1 MLIIFFSLVT
11 RTQIFAFQFAT
22 ELLFISLAPF
32 GWQFFLILALKIAL
46 NVLAKGR
53 LLEKLNLR
61 LDHWLERER
70 VYRWPYAFQYG
81 FKMNE
86 WVEGCTACR
95 LSCFGCAKVCMYT
108 CKCAHLPWCTVSCMG
123 VCTGLCISS
132 IPAVSIGSR
141 SSGVSSRKHAQIT

>member
-1 MLIIFFSLVT
+1 MGGYTIQYSMYAHYSFLSLTT

-61 LDHWLERER
+61 LDHWLEWER

-86 WVEGCTACR
+86 WIDGVYS
-95 LSCFGCAKVCMYT
+95 LWSFVFWVC
-108 CKCAHLPWCTVSCMG
+108 
-123 VCTGLCISS
+123 
-132 IPAVSIGSR
+132 
-141 SSGVSSRKHAQIT
+141 